1 MHLLSRGC
9 SETPAAPSRRP
20 TSRSIRRSRSS
31 SSARRS
37 ARSHLHAMR
46 EAIRC
51 NQMQSDPTIRMTSRH
66 LPEPACNEGGNQ
78 MQSDAIRSHH
88 PDDLPS
94 PSRAGRAGRWHS
106 PPPRASRH
114 TSRPACAPYGAH
126 TRHTTC
132 GGDSRRFEEIR
143 GDSGRFGEIR
153 GDSMRFGRR
162 PKVNTASTKRAQSEH
177 TAHATAH
184 GTGEGCTC
192 VRRVWAAA

>member
-1 MHLLSRGC
+1 
-9 SETPAAPSRRP
+9 
-20 TSRSIRRSRSS
+20 
-31 SSARRS
+31 
-37 ARSHLHAMR
+37 MR

-51 NQMQSDPTIRMTSRH
+51 NQMQSDRTIRMTSRH
-66 LPEPACNEGGNQ
+66 LPEPACNEGGDQ

-94 PSRAGRAGRWHS
+94 PSRAGRAGRWHN

-143 GDSGRFGEIR
+143 GDSRRFGAIRGDSRRFEEIR
-153 GDSMRFGRR
+153 GDSRRFGRR

-177 TAHATAH
+177 EASTRLTAQERVARACV
-184 GTGEGCTC
+184 GCG
-192 VRRVWAAA
+192 RRLRRRRPHVACAQHNRRSSVAAP